1 MLVSAAWTVPAVF
14 AMINRVVQVRVNGW
28 DPVTPRELIFTGG
41 DWFLYALLIPGVFA
55 VSQRWPLVRAQLA
68 RRVFV
73 HLGFA
78 LLFCVAW
85 ALLGKIFEAILA
97 LVYQP
102 GAWQEAMAAGS
113 QFRANVWRNVLGWVL
128 ITLPYG
134 TAVYLSMV
142 GVEHAIRYFMES
154 REQQTRLAQLSRQLA
169 DARLATLQAQL
180 NPHFLFNAL
189 NTIAV
194 HAREGDGPG
203 TARIVEQLSGML
215 RRTLGRYRGNET
227 SLEEEL
233 ELVREYLAIEGAR
246 FPDRLR
252 HQFDVPA
259 ELHHAAVPGFALQHL
274 VENAVRH
281 GIAPRTGPGLVQ
293 VVARRHGDVLEL
305 SVVDDGVGFDV
316 SQPAPE
322 GHGIANTRDRL
333 HTLYGNAARLQYERN
348 SAGGMTARLTIPYH
362 EALNETID
370 AGA

>member
-1 MLVSAAWTVPAVF
+1 MLVSAAWTAPAVF
-14 AMINRVVQVRVNGW
+14 AIFNRIVQSRLNGW
-28 DPVTPRELIFTGG
+28 DAPTPRELIFIGG

-55 VSQRWPLVRAQLA
+55 VSQRWPLVRAGLA
-68 RRVFV
+68 RRVLI

-97 LVYQP
+97 LIFQP
-102 GAWQEAMAAGS
+102 GAWEQAMTAGS
-113 QFRANVWRNVLGWVL
+113 PFRTGALRNVLGWIL

-154 REQQTRLAQLSRQLA
+154 REQGLRLAQLSQQLA
-169 DARLATLQAQL
+169 DARLATLQSQL

-194 HAREGDGPG
+194 HAREGDGAR
-203 TARIVEQLSGML
+203 TARIVEELSGML

-227 SLEEEL
+227 PLEEEI
-233 ELVREYLAIEGAR
+233 ELVSEYLAIEGAR

-252 HQFDVPA
+252 HEFDVPA
-259 ELHHAAVPGFALQHL
+259 ELQRAAVPGFALQHL

-281 GIAPRTGPGLVQ
+281 GIAPRSGPGLVRI
-293 VVARRHGDVLEL
+293 VARRQGDMLVLE
-305 SVVDDGVGFDV
+305 VTDDGVGFDPGM
-316 SQPAPE
+316 PAPA

-333 HTLYGNAARLQYERN
+333 STLYGTAAGLHYERHRD
-348 SAGGMTARLTIPYH
+348 GGMTARLTVPYH
-362 EALNETID
+362 NALTESDD
-370 AGA
+370 AGS

>member
-1 MLVSAAWTVPAVF
+1 MLVSAAWTAPAIF
-14 AMINRVVQVRVNGW
+14 AIVNRVAQTRVNGW
-28 DPVTPRELIFTGG
+28 DPVTARELIFTGG

-55 VSQRWPLVRAQLA
+55 VSQRWPLVRAGLA
-68 RRVFV
+68 RRALI

-85 ALLGKIFEAILA
+85 ALLGKIFEATLA
-97 LVYQP
+97 LIFQP
-102 GAWQEAMAAGS
+102 DSWKQAITAGS
-113 QFRANVWRNVLGWVL
+113 QFRAGALRNVLGWIL

-142 GVEHAIRYFMES
+142 GVEHAIRYFTES
-154 REQQTRLAQLSRQLA
+154 REQALRLAQLSQQLA

-194 HAREGDGPG
+194 HAREGDGAR
-203 TARIVEQLSGML
+203 TARIVEQLSGVL
-215 RRTLGRYRGNET
+215 RRTLSRDRGNET
-227 SLEEEL
+227 SLDEEL

-252 HQFDVPA
+252 HEFDVPP
-259 ELHHAAVPGFALQHL
+259 ELLRAAVPGFALQTL

-281 GIAPRTGPGLVQ
+281 GIAPRSGPGLVRI
-293 VVARRHGDVLEL
+293 VARKQDDILQLDVI
-305 SVVDDGVGFDV
+305 DDGIGFDPAM
-316 SQPAPE
+316 PAPA

-333 HTLYGNAARLQYERN
+333 STLYGSAAGLRYERR
-348 SAGGMTARLTIPYH
+348 SDGGMTARLAIPYH
-362 EALNETID
+362 EALTDTVD
-370 AGA
+370 ARA